1 MRPHALLLVVFA
13 AACGGDDGGPTGP
26 TTGAL
31 EIRTTTTGQIPN
43 GGYTYRVDGEPAQ
56 YIAAA
61 AMVTRPELEPGSH
74 VVALAGLPDGCTA
87 ITDNPQTI
95 SITPGSTTTVSFAVN
110 CVPPVGTIQVVTATS
125 GATPDSY
132 ELMMDG
138 TGLGSIGSSTTR
150 SLEAIPSGG
159 HSIGLGALPANC
171 QLQGENPQV
180 TTVRTGTTV
189 TVLFTI
195 ICTPPPPESGTLN
208 ITTTTTGSD
217 PDGYQ
222 VTIDGGA
229 RQAIGANGSIAL
241 INVAAGS
248 HLVRLSGLA
257 DGCAMSGANPRSVS
271 VVARSAVA
279 VTFTITCTPQPTTGS
294 LQVVTMTTG
303 SELDPDGYTF
313 SLDGQAPQ
321 PVADNAP
328 VILASVAT
336 GSHTVALSSVAGNCA
351 VDGGNPRSVTVTGGA
366 TTEVSFAISCAP
378 VPAAQWSQM
387 ESGTS
392 HSLYEVWGSSG
403 ADVFAIGEPGGS
415 YEAGIFHYDGQGWS
429 EALNLEGATLYG
441 LWGSGSTDVF
451 AVGSS
456 PLGTLGYDGVV
467 LHFDGTSWTAMEGP
481 GVGTEDGAVSVSFYS
496 VWGTSGTSVFAVG
509 ESNAGSTRALIAHYD
524 GTSWSDMTLA
534 ARNDRVLIDV
544 YGTSDQDV
552 YAVGYFEA
560 SANLR
565 RGGRSFSSR
574 GRTLS
579 EGLLLH
585 YDGIQWSEI
594 ALTGANLA
602 FSGVWA
608 SGPNDVFAVGASD
621 DHAMIYHFDGTDW
634 APMPVPLTGPLLD
647 VWGFS
652 GSDVYAVGVGTILHY
667 DGQSWTEVQAVPH
680 RLAGVWG
687 SSPTSV
693 FAVGSSGT
701 ILLGG
706 VSPPIN
712 LRR

>member
-1 MRPHALLLVVFA
+1 MRPPALLLIALV
-13 AACGGDDGGPTGP
+13 AACGDDGDPTGP
-26 TTGAL
+26 STGAL
-31 EIRTTTTGQIPN
+31 EIRTTTTGQVPT

-56 YIAAA
+56 FIAAA
-61 AMVTRPELEPGSH
+61 ATIVRPELEPGSH

-87 ITDNPQTI
+87 STANPQTI
-95 SITPGSTTTVSFAVN
+95 SITPGATTTVAFAVN
-110 CVPPVGTIQVVTATS
+110 CVPPVGAIQVVTATS
-125 GATPDSY
+125 GATPESY
-132 ELMMDG
+132 QLMMDG
-138 TGLGSIGSSTTR
+138 NGLGPIGSSSTR
-150 SLEAIPSGG
+150 TVEDIPSGP
-159 HSIGLGALPANC
+159 HSVGLGALPANC
-171 QLQGENPQV
+171 QLQGDNPQA

-195 ICTPPPPESGTLN
+195 TCVPPPPETGTLN
-208 ITTTTTGSD
+208 ITTSTTGSD

-222 VTIDGGA
+222 VTVDGGA

-257 DGCAMSGANPRSVS
+257 DGCAITESNPRSVS

-279 VTFTITCTPQPTTGS
+279 VAFTVACTPQPTTGE
-294 LQVVTMTTG
+294 LQVVTATTG

-321 PVADNAP
+321 PIADNAP
-328 VILASVAT
+328 VTLTSLAA
-336 GSHTVALSSVAGNCA
+336 GSHTVALSSVAGNCV
-351 VDGGNPRSVTVTGGA
+351 VDGANPRPVRITGGA
-366 TTEVSFAISCAP
+366 TAEVSFAITCAL

-403 ADVFAIGEPGGS
+403 TDVFSVGEPGGS
-415 YEAGIFHYDGQGWS
+415 YEAGIFHYDGQAWS

-456 PLGTLGYDGVV
+456 PLGTLGYDGV
-467 LHFDGTSWTAMEGP
+467 LFHYDGTSWTAMAGP

-509 ESNAGSTRALIAHYD
+509 ESDAGTSRAMIAHYD
-524 GTSWSDMTLA
+524 GTSWSDMTLPA
-534 ARNDRVLIDV
+534 TNNRVLTDV

-565 RGGRSFSSR
+565 RGASFPAR
-574 GRTLS
+574 GTALS
-579 EGLLLH
+579 EGILLH

-594 ALTGANLA
+594 VLTGASLA

-608 SGPNDVFAVGASD
+608 SAPNDVFAVGAGD
-621 DHAMIYHFDGTDW
+621 D
-634 APMPVPLTGPLLD
+634 
-647 VWGFS
+647 
-652 GSDVYAVGVGTILHY
+652 
-667 DGQSWTEVQAVPH
+667 
-680 RLAGVWG
+680 
-687 SSPTSV
+687 
-693 FAVGSSGT
+693 
-701 ILLGG
+701 
-706 VSPPIN
+706 
-712 LRR
+712 